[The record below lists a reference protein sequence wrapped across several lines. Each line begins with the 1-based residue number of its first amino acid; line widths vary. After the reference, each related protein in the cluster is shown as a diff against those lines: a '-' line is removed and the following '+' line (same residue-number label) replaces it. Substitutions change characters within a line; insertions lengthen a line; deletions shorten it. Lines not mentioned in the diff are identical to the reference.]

1 MIDTL
6 TDKFYDF
13 LIAIIDKLPEVQS
26 FTVPEVLESGLTKIF
41 EFVGWR
47 MPFSYYLP
55 LMSFILS
62 LTAFR
67 IVYSIFMRFK
77 KN

>member
-1 MIDTL
+1 MINQL
-6 TDKFYDF
+6 TDKFYDC
-13 LIAIIDKLPEVQS
+13 LIAIIDKLPEVEA
-26 FTVPEVLESGLTKIF
+26 FTVPTVLESGLTKIF
-41 EFVGWR
+41 EFVGWL

-67 IVYSIFMRFK
+67 ISYSIFMRFK

>member
-1 MIDTL
+1 MIDLL

-13 LIAIIDKLPEVQS
+13 LLAIIDKLPEVS
-26 FTVPEVLESGLTKIF
+26 AFTVPEVLENGLTKIF
-41 EFVGWR
+41 EFVGWL
-47 MPFSYYLP
+47 MPFNYYLP

-62 LTAFR
+62 LTSFR
-67 IVYSIFMRFK
+67 IVYSIFMHFK